1 MQYKKCDPILNEN
14 YIHRILAYLQGWE
27 LKKPHQDEIP
37 EEYATSFLEHD
48 EIKDALETIQTITK
62 HEIALFFDMA
72 KNDVKSYI
80 WYDYIPNKPQVHEAL
95 CKWTAGLIWKKYNVK
110 EVEFMDS
117 TNQLGYGDQLIQ
129 QAKYTLNPHIRTRL
143 RSVL

>member
-48 EIKDALETIQTITK
+48 EIKDAL
-62 HEIALFFDMA
+62 
-72 KNDVKSYI
+72 
-80 WYDYIPNKPQVHEAL
+80 
-95 CKWTAGLIWKKYNVK
+95 
-110 EVEFMDS
+110 
-117 TNQLGYGDQLIQ
+117 
-129 QAKYTLNPHIRTRL
+129 
-143 RSVL
+143 